1 MRFLSLFLAI
11 VLSAGCSSAPE
22 TVESP
27 FTGDPWPEIRAER
40 ITSLLPGAMA
50 DNNLDAWVVICRE
63 NNNDPLAD
71 HVGCENAGGTAAF
84 MFFRNGDDLTSVAIS
99 PGGEATSLAETGRME
114 EVIVSE
120 RGASIWDTMTGQ
132 FERFNP
138 GVIGIN
144 TGRSPIA
151 DGLSHTQYSSMMAG
165 LPANWT
171 SRMTSSESMI
181 RSWLSVKLP
190 AEIDIMARAAE
201 ITAQWEVE
209 AYANAVGGVTTDR
222 DIADFLEAK
231 MAEMGVGDGWSPEQ
245 NPAVNSGKDRGH
257 SHPTERVI
265 QPGDFIQIDF
275 GIRVHDMWV
284 TDIQRFAYVLAP
296 GETEAPQDALDK
308 WEAARRGSRA
318 AFAAMKPGATG
329 NEVDR
334 AQRIVLEENGS
345 QPVMWGTGHPVG
357 YWAHDSG
364 PGLSGGRLGQEL
376 RTVPTQILK
385 PGMTF
390 AFDGFHKWSLTDS
403 TTKTISVEEMAVI
416 TEDGAEWMTPPQ
428 EDLIL
433 ISTPA
438 N

>member
-1 MRFLSLFLAI
+1 MRFLIPVLA
-11 VLSAGCSSAPE
+11 VLMMAGCSNAPE

-27 FTGDPWPEIRAER
+27 FTGNPWPEIRAER
-40 ITSLLPGAMA
+40 ISTLLPGAMA
-50 DNNLDAWVVICRE
+50 ENDLDAWVVICRE

-84 MFFRNGDDLTSVAIS
+84 MFFREDDTVTSIAIS
-99 PGGEATSLAETGRME
+99 PRGEATSLAETERMD

-120 RGASIWDTMTGQ
+120 RGASIWDTMAGV
-132 FERFNP
+132 FERFDPAN
-138 GVIGIN
+138 IGIN
-144 TGRSPIA
+144 TGGSPIT

-165 LPANWT
+165 LPSTW
-171 SRMTSSESMI
+171 SGRMTSAEAMI
-181 RSWLSVKLP
+181 RSWLSVKTP
-190 AEIDIMARAAE
+190 TEVEIMARAAE

-209 AYANAVGGVTTDR
+209 AYANAVGGLTTDR

-231 MAEMGVGDGWSPEQ
+231 MAEMGVGNAWSPEQ
-245 NPAVNSGKDRGH
+245 NPAINSGKDRGH
-257 SHPTERVI
+257 SHPTERII
-265 QPGDFIQIDF
+265 QPGDFIQTDF
-275 GIRVHDMWV
+275 GIKVHDRWV

-296 GETEAPQDALDK
+296 GETEAPQDAIDK
-308 WEAARRGSRA
+308 WEAAKRGNRA
-318 AFAAMKPGATG
+318 AFNAMKPGATG

-364 PGLSGGRLGQEL
+364 PGLSGGQLGQEL
-376 RTVPTQILK
+376 TRTPTQVLK

-403 TTKTISVEEMAVI
+403 TTKTISVEEMVVI
-416 TEDGAEWMTPPQ
+416 TEDGAQWMTPPQ

-433 ISTPA
+433 IQTPA